1 MKYGIAVFPSKALQD
16 QANSYRKRY
25 DSHYSLIPPHITI
38 KNTFEIV
45 DEKLDSC
52 IQYIRSVTSTIS
64 PFTIHVYK
72 IDSFFPKTNKIFFK
86 IRSNAS
92 LEQLHRLLHE
102 DVIKEEVTQKF
113 TPHVTIAQNLT
124 NQEHFDVL
132 GQLKMHSINHEET
145 IDRVQLLYQ
154 LENGSW
160 TVHETF
166 HLGKDC

>member
-25 DSHYSLIPPHITI
+25 DSHYSLIPPHITL
-38 KNTFEIV
+38 KNPFEIA
-45 DEKLDSC
+45 DDTFDTC
-52 IQYIRSVTSTIS
+52 ISYIRGVTKEIP
-64 PFTIHVYK
+64 PFPIHFYK
-72 IDSFFPKTNKIFFK
+72 IDSFYPNTNKIFLK
-86 IRSNAS
+86 VRSNPS

-102 DVIKEEVTQKF
+102 GIIKQEITQKF

-132 GQLKMHSINHEET
+132 GQLKMHSIDHEET
-145 IDRVQLLYQ
+145 VDRIQLLYQ
-154 LENGSW
+154 LDNGSW

>member
-38 KNTFEIV
+38 KHPFEIPG
-45 DEKLDSC
+45 EKLDST
-52 IQYIRSVTSTIS
+52 IRYIRNVTKSIT
-64 PFTIHVYK
+64 PFTIHIYK
-72 IDSFFPKTNKIFFK
+72 VDSFFPNTNKIFFK
-86 IRSNAS
+86 IRLNPS
-92 LEQLHRLLHE
+92 LEKLHELLHE
-102 DVIKEEVTQKF
+102 DILLEETPQKF
-113 TPHVTIAQNLT
+113 TPHVTIGQDLT

-132 GQLKMHSINHEET
+132 GQLKMLSVDHEET

-154 LENGSW
+154 LENSSW
-160 TVHETF
+160 TVYETF